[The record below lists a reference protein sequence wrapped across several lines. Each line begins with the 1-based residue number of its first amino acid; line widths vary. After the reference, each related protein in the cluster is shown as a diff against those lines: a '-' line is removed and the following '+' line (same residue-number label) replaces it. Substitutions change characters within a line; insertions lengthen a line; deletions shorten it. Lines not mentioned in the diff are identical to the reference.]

1 MIKELAINIED
12 IDQAANLFGNFDE
25 NIKLIEEGLDVKIV
39 LRGGTIKITGE
50 EKNVES
56 ANKLFNKL
64 MGMIEK
70 GDVITTQ
77 NVLYTM
83 NMIEAGEE
91 EKLKS
96 LMSDIVCITARG
108 KQIRCKTYGQMKYVE
123 AIRKNQIVFG
133 IGPAGTGKTYLA
145 MAMAITAMKNKE
157 VGRIILTRPAVE
169 AGEKL
174 GFLPGDLQEKVDPY
188 LRPLYDALYDILGAE
203 VFQKYMEKGLIEVA
217 PLAYMRGR
225 TLDDSFIIL
234 DEAQNT
240 TPEQMKMFL
249 TRIGF
254 GSKAVITGDVTQI
267 DLPRGKKSG
276 LKEVMEILKGIEG
289 IEFVMLSEEDVI
301 RHPLVAKIIKAYEI
315 YEKNKEE
322 NKSEIPERGE

>member
-1 MIKELAINIED
+1 LIKELAINIDNVEET
-12 IDQAANLFGNFDE
+12 ANLFGNFDE
-25 NIKLIEEGLDVKIV
+25 NIKLIEKGLDVKIV
-39 LRGGTIKITGE
+39 VRGGTIKITGE
-50 EKNVES
+50 EKNVDS
-56 ANKLFNKL
+56 ANKLFTKL
-64 MGMIEK
+64 MDMIK
-70 GDVITTQ
+70 RGDVITTQ

-83 NMIEAGEE
+83 NLIDEGEE
-91 EKLKS
+91 EKLKE

-108 KQIRCKTYGQMKYVE
+108 KQIRCKTYGQLRYVE

-145 MAMAITAMKNKE
+145 MAMAITALKNKE

-276 LKEVMEILKGIEG
+276 LKEVMEILRGIEG
-289 IEFVMLSEEDVI
+289 IEFVMLSEQDVI
-301 RHPLVAKIIKAYEI
+301 RHPLVAKIIKAYEE
-315 YEKNKEE
+315 YEKRKEE
-322 NKSEIPERGE
+322 SDLEKERGE

>member
-12 IDQAANLFGNFDE
+12 MEQAANLFGNFDE

-56 ANKLFNKL
+56 ADKLFNKL

-108 KQIRCKTYGQMKYVE
+108 KQIRCKTYGQMRYVE

-133 IGPAGTGKTYLA
+133 
-145 MAMAITAMKNKE
+145 
-157 VGRIILTRPAVE
+157 
-169 AGEKL
+169 
-174 GFLPGDLQEKVDPY
+174 
-188 LRPLYDALYDILGAE
+188 
-203 VFQKYMEKGLIEVA
+203 
-217 PLAYMRGR
+217 
-225 TLDDSFIIL
+225 
-234 DEAQNT
+234 
-240 TPEQMKMFL
+240 
-249 TRIGF
+249 
-254 GSKAVITGDVTQI
+254 
-267 DLPRGKKSG
+267 
-276 LKEVMEILKGIEG
+276 
-289 IEFVMLSEEDVI
+289 
-301 RHPLVAKIIKAYEI
+301 
-315 YEKNKEE
+315 
-322 NKSEIPERGE
+322 

>member
-1 MIKELAINIED
+1 LIKELAINIED
-12 IDQAANLFGNFDE
+12 MEQAANLFGNFDE

-56 ANKLFNKL
+56 ADKLFNKL

-108 KQIRCKTYGQMKYVE
+108 KQIRCKTYGQMRYVE

-315 YEKNKEE
+315 YEKNMGE
-322 NKSEIPERGE
+322 NKSEIPE